1 VRLKLFVS
9 FLAIATIAWLVW
21 RFAPARSVSS
31 TAAGTVRGGGAV
43 SAIVLKPGVLVP
55 RAIGLPADPSQP
67 AWITDLTIADLDGD
81 GLKDVIAC
89 DARANRVVWL
99 RQVRPGEFVEQ
110 PIGEA
115 IAGPA
120 HVSVVDFDGDGRLDV
135 LVAAMG
141 VVFPN
146 NDKIGAVVILHHEGD
161 GRFTNQVVLEKTYRV
176 TDVQAADLNGDGRP
190 DLAVAQFGYL
200 QGQVQWLENLG
211 ERRFAERSL
220 LPLPGAIHAPI
231 VDFNRDGRPDIVS
244 LVAQD
249 WEEVWLFENRGAG
262 RFENRVLHGSVNKD
276 FGSSGLA
283 VADVDGDGAPDIVYT
298 NGDGF
303 DYATPGSR
311 PWHGVQW
318 LRNDGKGGVQAQRIG
333 DFAGAYSPCV
343 VDLNGDG
350 ANDIVVASGFNDWR
364 KPDAVALL
372 CFENDG
378 QQRFTPRVLAH
389 APTHLIVVKAAD
401 MIDDSRPEL
410 VTGSFGFYPP
420 FERAAR
426 ITLWEWSP

>member
-1 VRLKLFVS
+1 MRLKIVLSSIAVLAVAGAAFWLVAPRKVATGDVS
-9 FLAIATIAWLVW
+9 RGSRPPSASLLRPGFLA
-21 RFAPARSVSS
+21 
-31 TAAGTVRGGGAV
+31 
-43 SAIVLKPGVLVP
+43 P
-55 RAIGLPADPSQP
+55 RAIGLPADSGQP

-99 RQVRPGEFVEQ
+99 RQARLGEYSEQ
-110 PIGEA
+110 PIGDA

-141 VVFPN
+141 VIFPN
-146 NDKIGAVVILHHEGD
+146 NDKIGAVVVLRND
-161 GRFTNQVVLEKTYRV
+161 GRGRFAQQVVLEKTYRV
-176 TDVQAADLNGDGRP
+176 TDVEAADFNGDGRL
-190 DLAVAQFGYL
+190 DLAVGQFGYL

-211 ERRFAERSL
+211 DGRFAERPL
-220 LPLPGAIHAPI
+220 LALPGAIHAPI
-231 VDFNRDGRPDIVS
+231 VDFNGDGRPDVVS
-244 LVAQD
+244 LFSQD
-249 WEEVWLFENRGAG
+249 WEEVWWFENRGAG

-276 FGSSGLA
+276 YGSSGL
-283 VADVDGDGAPDIVYT
+283 VVGDVDRDGAADLVYT

-318 LRNDGKGGVQAQRIG
+318 LRNDGKGGVRAQRIG
-333 DFAGAYSPCV
+333 DCPGAYSPCV

-350 ANDIVVASGFNDWR
+350 ANDIVVASGFNDWS
-364 KPDAVALL
+364 KPGAVALM

-401 MIDDSRPEL
+401 MNNDGRPEL
-410 VTGSFGFYPP
+410 VTGCFGFYPP

-426 ITLWEWSP
+426 ITQWEQGP